1 MYRDIRTTVGRSIIL
16 LLLACLL
23 PIEIQAT
30 SGIPPF
36 RKGER
41 VVFAGNSITH
51 AGHYHSF
58 IWLYYMTRFPD
69 MPITI
74 MNAGIGGESAWDIKD
89 RLDTDIFDRKP
100 TYVTLTFG
108 MNDTG
113 YDIFMKE
120 NACELARQRIDSSLT
135 AYREIEKRLLR
146 EDKVKKVLIGGSPYD
161 ETSRF
166 NGFILHGKNDAI
178 RKIIDAQRASAER
191 NGWGF
196 VDFNT
201 PMLYLNRREQAKDS
215 TFTFCRVDR
224 IHPDNDGQMVMAY
237 EFLKAQ
243 GLAGKEVADIRI
255 DATDGK
261 TKVQKNCHISRL
273 QVSGEG
279 VAFRYLAKSLPYPLD
294 SVPRQ
299 GWGNKRSQLDGVK
312 LIPFMEEMN
321 QERFAVYGLRPGNY
335 QLLIDGQLIAR
346 LTSDELAQGIN
357 LADYPQTP
365 QYRQAM
371 KVLYLNEERFEVE
384 KRLREYLW
392 TSYTYL
398 KKKGL
403 LFADNQEALDAIQKE
418 LPKDVFLRISYE
430 WYVKAMNPEIRE
442 VWEKY
447 MESIVDTIYRIN
459 KPVVH
464 QVELRRL

>member
-1 MYRDIRTTVGRSIIL
+1 MYRNIRTTAGRSIVL

-23 PIEIQAT
+23 PAWLQAT
-30 SGIPPF
+30 SHIPPF

-41 VVFAGNSITH
+41 VVFTGNSITH
-51 AGHYHSF
+51 GGHYHSF

-69 MPITI
+69 RPITI

-89 RLDTDIFDRKP
+89 RLDTDVFDRKP

-120 NACELARQRIDSSLT
+120 NARELARQRVDSSLT

-146 EDKVKKVLIGGSPYD
+146 ENKVTKVLIGGSPYD

-178 RKIIDAQRASAER
+178 REIVDAQRASAER

-201 PMLYLNRREQAKDS
+201 PMLDINRREQAKDS
-215 TFTFCRVDR
+215 TFTFCRIDR

-243 GLAGKEVADIRI
+243 GMAGKEVADVQI
-255 DATDGK
+255 DAARGK
-261 TKVQKNCHISRL
+261 TTVQKNCRISKL
-273 QVSGEG
+273 QASDEG
-279 VAFRYLAKSLPYPLD
+279 VTFRYLAKSLPYPLD
-294 SVPRQ
+294 SIPRQ
-299 GWGNKRSQLDGVK
+299 GWGNKRSQLDGSK

-321 QERFAVYGLRPGNY
+321 QERLKVSGLRPGNY
-335 QLLIDGQLIAR
+335 QLLIDGLPITR
-346 LTSDELAQGIN
+346 LSSDELAQGIN
-357 LADYPQTP
+357 LAAYPQTP

-384 KRLREYLW
+384 KRFREYLW

-403 LFADNQEALDAIQKE
+403 LFADNQEALTAIQEE
-418 LPKDVFLRISYE
+418 LPKDPFLRASYG
-430 WYVKAMNPEIRE
+430 WYVKAMNPEVRE
-442 VWEKY
+442 VWQEY
-447 MESIVDTIYRIN
+447 MESIVDKIYQIN
-459 KPVVH
+459 KPVIH
-464 QVELRRL
+464 QVELKRL